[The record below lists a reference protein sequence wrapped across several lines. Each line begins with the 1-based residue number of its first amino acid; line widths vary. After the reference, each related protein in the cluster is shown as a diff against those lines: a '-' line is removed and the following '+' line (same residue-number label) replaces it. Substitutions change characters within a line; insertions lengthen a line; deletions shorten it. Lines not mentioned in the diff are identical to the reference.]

1 MDFLHLALIAIAWL
15 IAAAWLSKLVE
26 TGLGLRTVPNLLA
39 AEYDVMPE
47 GEPSITVVVPARN
60 EAAGVGACVD
70 SLLRQDYAR
79 LRIVAVD
86 DRSTDGTGAILD
98 ALASVHGKRLEVL
111 HVEALPEG
119 WLGKTHAMAMA
130 ARQAI
135 ATVGCDYLLFTD
147 GDVVFR
153 PDAVRRALAQACATA
168 ADYFVVLPT
177 TVVKTVGE
185 GVLLA
190 YLQVMAVWVVRIWRV
205 SDARARRDALGVGA
219 FNLIRAG
226 AYQQLGGFEAMP
238 MEIVEDLT
246 LGRRVK
252 KAGMRQRTAIAPG
265 MICLHW
271 AAGVRGI
278 LRGMMKNI
286 FAVFRFRAGVLV
298 AAAAAI
304 AVACIGPVGFLAVPG
319 ARIAGLIALASV
331 AGLYRLLNRTN
342 GISSMYA
349 GLFPVAAALVVSTMM
364 RSMAITL
371 ARGGVNWRGT
381 FYSLAELRKHAGRD
395 IEGSGSREAVNQEQN
410 K

>member
-153 PDAVRRALAQACATA
+153 TDAVRRALAQACATA
-168 ADYFVVLPT
+168 VP
-177 TVVKTVGE
+177 
-185 GVLLA
+185 
-190 YLQVMAVWVVRIWRV
+190 I
-205 SDARARRDALGVGA
+205 
-219 FNLIRAG
+219 
-226 AYQQLGGFEAMP
+226 
-238 MEIVEDLT
+238 
-246 LGRRVK
+246 
-252 KAGMRQRTAIAPG
+252 
-265 MICLHW
+265 
-271 AAGVRGI
+271 I
-278 LRGMMKNI
+278 L
-286 FAVFRFRAGVLV
+286 
-298 AAAAAI
+298 
-304 AVACIGPVGFLAVPG
+304 
-319 ARIAGLIALASV
+319 
-331 AGLYRLLNRTN
+331 
-342 GISSMYA
+342 
-349 GLFPVAAALVVSTMM
+349 
-364 RSMAITL
+364 
-371 ARGGVNWRGT
+371 
-381 FYSLAELRKHAGRD
+381 
-395 IEGSGSREAVNQEQN
+395 
-410 K
+410 